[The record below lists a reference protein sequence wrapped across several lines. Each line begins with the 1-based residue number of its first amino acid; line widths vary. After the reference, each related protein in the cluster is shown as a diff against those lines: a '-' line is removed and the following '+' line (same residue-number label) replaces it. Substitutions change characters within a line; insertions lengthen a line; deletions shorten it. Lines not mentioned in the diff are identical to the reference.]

1 MRWVVLCTLVLLLIV
16 GPFLLFGDS
25 IEAWTAEFL
34 NSAEQH
40 RLAVALVL
48 GGLLASD
55 IVLPVPSSVVSTGCG
70 VFLGFAVGTL
80 VSGAGMIISCAVGF
94 GLGTAARPVARRM
107 LGNRELRRLEQLNR
121 RFGEWT
127 IVITRPI
134 PVLAEAAVLLAGTG
148 RLPFSRFLLLSSLSN
163 ICISAVYAAVGSF
176 SANVNSFLLAVAA
189 SLLIPGVAILLLQR
203 DT

>member
-1 MRWVVLCTLVLLLIV
+1 MALII
-16 GPFLLFGDS
+16 GPFLLFGES
-25 IEAWTAEFL
+25 VEMWTADFL
-34 NSAEQH
+34 KKTGEH
-40 RLAVALVL
+40 RHMVAFVL

-55 IVLPVPSSVVSTGCG
+55 ILLPIPSSVVSTGCG

-80 VSGAGMIISCAVGF
+80 VSGVGMIASCVAGF
-94 GLGTAARPVARRM
+94 GLGTAARPLARRM
-107 LGNRELRRLEQLNR
+107 LGNRELRRLEQLNH

-163 ICISAVYAAVGSF
+163 ICISAAYAAVGSF